1 MRAAVFNLRVTHEN
15 AVRRGEGIVR
25 AVGSRLKKFV
35 QIIEEVAY
43 MARKMKAF
51 ASKLAF
57 VALGAASVA
66 LAAPAVQAEGVKSIA
81 KNIRGTVTEL
91 QTKLQNIEA
100 AVAAGNASDTGPCAG
115 LPSHDQLQAALRAS
129 VAPSA
134 APSGLGGA
142 DTNGGL
148 DIPMWATLVARDG
161 TVCAVTFSGAKFD
174 DQWPA
179 SRAISAQKANTA
191 NALTTTD
198 NGSTIKGSAN
208 KAGVW
213 STARLFSAVQPGGS
227 LFGLQE
233 SNPVNPIV
241 AYQGS
246 SEVFGKVDDPM
257 VGRRIGGINVF
268 GGGLA
273 LFDSNG
279 KVIGGLGVS
288 GDTSCADHNIAWRTR
303 KELGLDN
310 NPMKADPKF
319 NDNIIFDIDPG
330 TGKSASGFGHP
341 TCLPGNAAHEKD
353 VNTKITGFPQP

>member
-1 MRAAVFNLRVTHEN
+1 LRAAVFNLRVTHEN

-129 VAPSA
+129 VAATA
-134 APSGLGGA
+134 APSGLGTA
-142 DTNGGL
+142 ANPDTNGGL

-191 NALTTTD
+191 NALTTTK
-198 NGSTIKGSAN
+198 NGPSIVGSADV
-208 KAGVW
+208 AGVW
-213 STARLFSAVQPGGS
+213 STAMLYSAVQPGGS

-246 SEVFGKVDDPM
+246 SEEFGKVDDPM

-268 GGGLA
+268 GGGVA
-273 LFDSNG
+273 LFDSSG

-303 KELGLDN
+303 KALALNN
-310 NPMKADPKF
+310 NPKGPTA
-319 NDNIIFDIDPG
+319 DNIIFDIDPA

-341 TCLPGNAAHEKD
+341 TCLDAAKEKSINAQIVA
-353 VNTKITGFPQP
+353 Q